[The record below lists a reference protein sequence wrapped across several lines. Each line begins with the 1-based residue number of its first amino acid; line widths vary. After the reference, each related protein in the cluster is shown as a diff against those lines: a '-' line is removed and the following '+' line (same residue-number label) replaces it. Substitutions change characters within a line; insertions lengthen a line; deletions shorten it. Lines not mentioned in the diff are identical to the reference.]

1 MFISQGVIGK
11 QVECLLFESIEDA
24 ERVMKI
30 MQSKLFVFYIKNE
43 RLGGFNTGIFKIP
56 HIDLSRS
63 WTDHELYNLFKLDKT
78 EIELIEHGYI

>member
-1 MFISQGVIGK
+1 
-11 QVECLLFESIEDA
+11 
-24 ERVMKI
+24 